1 MQVTLAYGRSGLAV
15 ELPEEWTDVVEPR
28 DVAGLP
34 DKPAAVS
41 ATLRAPL
48 GTDGPGSTADP
59 RRRRYRV
66 ARQAVFQDLAAWA
79 EQGGAGGQGAASS
92 TLRSCAGATGRSAK
106 ARGLQRRSRRACTAT
121 LPASGTPTGSTP
133 SAPTI
138 SISASAAASTTAS
151 APPSRGSRPPSRW
164 ENSYG
169 GLTARASS
177 STRRRTVTTPL
188 CVARDIS
195 LSTSTACEPEARGDD
210 PGDGASVERSSSPG
224 SSCRN
229 NT

>member
-79 EQGGAGGQGAASS
+79 EQGGAGGQRAASS

-106 ARGLQRRSRRACTAT
+106 RADSSDGAAERAPRPCPLRGPRPVRPRARRYARCQTSCVLTASNVQKGTSLCYATWPRHTACWC
-121 LPASGTPTGSTP
+121 TPTAP
-133 SAPTI
+133 RSAHGPGTGRP
-138 SISASAAASTTAS
+138 APHAAAVCPCRRTA
-151 APPSRGSRPPSRW
+151 AWYLVVAIDERQSRGEGP
-164 ENSYG
+164 
-169 GLTARASS
+169 
-177 STRRRTVTTPL
+177 
-188 CVARDIS
+188 
-195 LSTSTACEPEARGDD
+195 
-210 PGDGASVERSSSPG
+210 
-224 SSCRN
+224 
-229 NT
+229 

>member
-79 EQGGAGGQGAASS
+79 EQGGAGGQLEASLALGELVRRLDGPRLVVDPPPYRDNPA
-92 TLRSCAGATGRSAK
+92 LRGPRHLLVDFD
-106 ARGLQRRSRRACTAT
+106 RLRA
-121 LPASGTPTGSTP
+121 
-133 SAPTI
+133 
-138 SISASAAASTTAS
+138 
-151 APPSRGSRPPSRW
+151 
-164 ENSYG
+164 
-169 GLTARASS
+169 
-177 STRRRTVTTPL
+177 
-188 CVARDIS
+188 
-195 LSTSTACEPEARGDD
+195 
-210 PGDGASVERSSSPG
+210 
-224 SSCRN
+224 
-229 NT
+229 

>member
-1 MQVTLAYGRSGLAV
+1 MHRDPARFRDPDRFD
-15 ELPEEWTDVVEPR
+15 PE
-28 DVAGLP
+28 
-34 DKPAAVS
+34 
-41 ATLRAPL
+41 RADNQHF
-48 GTDGPGSTADP
+48 G
-59 RRRRYRV
+59 
-66 ARQAVFQDLAAWA
+66 F
-79 EQGGAGGQGAASS
+79 GGGIHDCFGA
-92 TLRSCAGATGRSAK
+92 
-106 ARGLQRRSRRACTAT
+106 
-121 LPASGTPTGSTP
+121 
-133 SAPTI
+133 
-138 SISASAAASTTAS
+138 
-151 APPSRGSRPPSRW
+151 PSRGSRPPSRW

-195 LSTSTACEPEARGDD
+195 LSTSTACEPEAQGDD

>member
-41 ATLRAPL
+41 AT
-48 GTDGPGSTADP
+48 P
-59 RRRRYRV
+59 R
-66 ARQAVFQDLAAWA
+66 
-79 EQGGAGGQGAASS
+79 
-92 TLRSCAGATGRSAK
+92 
-106 ARGLQRRSRRACTAT
+106 
-121 LPASGTPTGSTP
+121 
-133 SAPTI
+133 APTI

-195 LSTSTACEPEARGDD
+195 LSTSTACEPEAQGDD
-210 PGDGASVERSSSPG
+210 PGDG
-224 SSCRN
+224 
-229 NT
+229 

>member
-79 EQGGAGGQGAASS
+79 EQGGAGGQRAASS

-151 APPSRGSRPPSRW
+151 APP
-164 ENSYG
+164 
-169 GLTARASS
+169 RA
-177 STRRRTVTTPL
+177 
-188 CVARDIS
+188 
-195 LSTSTACEPEARGDD
+195 ARGPLALGELVRRLDGPRLVVD
-210 PGDGASVERSSSPG
+210 PPPYRDNPAL
-224 SSCRN
+224 
-229 NT
+229 